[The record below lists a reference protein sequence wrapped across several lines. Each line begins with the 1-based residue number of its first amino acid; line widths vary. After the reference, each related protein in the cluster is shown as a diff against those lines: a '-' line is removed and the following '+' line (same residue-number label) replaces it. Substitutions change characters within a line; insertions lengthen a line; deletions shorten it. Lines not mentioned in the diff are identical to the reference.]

1 MYIYIYIYTHLNIN
15 IYIYIYIY
23 IYMVKGSGFEIT
35 CIQKVGLEEVTAAA
49 PRTPPTWPSRVGWPV
64 ASAWYSITI

>member
-1 MYIYIYIYTHLNIN
+1 
-15 IYIYIYIY
+15 
-23 IYMVKGSGFEIT
+23 MVKGSGFEIT